1 MLGRNKQFAMTVLL
15 LSMIVYGPS
24 AFAVDFASPVS
35 HSTGMLPYDIVAA
48 DFNGDGK
55 VDLAVAN
62 SGGANISILL
72 GKGDGTF
79 ESAVNYDA
87 GAPNPAFLAKGD
99 FDNDGKTDLA
109 AQNSTGIVSILL
121 GKGDG
126 SFQAPKALTGT
137 FGPIVVADFNLDG
150 LSDLAF
156 VGTDPATNVSAI
168 NILLGNGDG
177 SFQPPAQTSAS
188 PGSLVTADFNH
199 DGKPDLAVSRGSI
212 SIFLGQGDGSFLP
225 GPSLTVQEITSAK
238 STLVSAVVPSDINN
252 DGLSDVVVSA
262 DGWNAVCTSGVCV
275 PAITDEKI
283 SCFLQ
288 NNDGSFQSERIIAQ
302 SRLFITS
309 SKFAT
314 LRGNRF
320 SGLLVGD
327 VNGDDVPD
335 VAYRNSYSNGSQ
347 GSVSLETRLGRGDG
361 TFSPAIP
368 VSVDP
373 GTLIR
378 VGGTL
383 AKMADLNGDQLSDVV
398 AFGSTDDITVLL
410 NTSPASGADLSIVH
424 ASASPESVGIGMN
437 LTYSIDALNEGPQD
451 ASEVMLADQLAG
463 GTSFVSATPSQ
474 GSCSHA
480 NRIVT
485 CNFGSLASA
494 FDATVSVVVTPTAT
508 GTITNSVSV
517 LGAQQDLA
525 PANNSI
531 TQNTTVVPVFTL
543 TAAIAGAGSG
553 TVTSDL
559 GGINCPGLCSTSLA
573 MGTSVSLTATAAS
586 GFTFSGWSGA
596 CSGSD
601 VCTLTMD
608 TNRNVTA
615 TFVPTPDF
623 SLSADVAS
631 PASVVAGH
639 SATSTVTINSA
650 NGFNSA
656 VQFTCSVAPMPAFGP
671 TCSLNPASATPA
683 ANGSVTATLTV
694 ATAAPTV
701 ALLAPSTLGWLY
713 AIWLPVTGL
722 AWVGVGISSAKS
734 RSRKKLFA
742 GLVVCIVLVLGTGLQ
757 VACGGKSEPHMIG
770 GTPAGTYTVTVT
782 GTSGAAQHST
792 TVRLTVN

>member
-1 MLGRNKQFAMTVLL
+1 MLGRDNQFAITVLL
-15 LSMIVYGPS
+15 LSMIGYGPS
-24 AFAVDFASPVS
+24 AFAVDFSSPVS
-35 HSTGMLPYDIVAA
+35 YSVGTFPYDIVAA

-72 GKGDGTF
+72 GNGDGTF
-79 ESAVNYDA
+79 EPAVSYDA

-99 FDNDGKTDLA
+99 FNNDGKTDLVA
-109 AQNSTGIVSILL
+109 ENSAGIVSILL
-121 GKGDG
+121 GNGDG
-126 SFQAPKALTGT
+126 SFQAPKTLTLS

-150 LSDLAF
+150 LSDLAIG
-156 VGTDPATNVSAI
+156 GTSV
-168 NILLGNGDG
+168 NIFLGNGDG
-177 SFQPPAQTSAS
+177 SFRQPTQAS
-188 PGSLVTADFNH
+188 SSGTGLLATADFNH
-199 DGKPDLAVSRGSI
+199 DGKPDLLASAATIDVL
-212 SIFLGQGDGSFLP
+212 LGKGDGSFQQ
-225 GPSLTVQEITSAK
+225 GANVTVQEIASART
-238 STLVSAVVPSDINN
+238 TLVSAIVAVDINQ
-252 DGLSDVVVSA
+252 DGLADVIVSA
-262 DGWNAVCTSGVCV
+262 DGFNPICSSGVCV
-275 PAITDEKI
+275 AGVTDEKI

-288 NNDGSFQSERIIAQ
+288 NSDGSFQSEQIIAEAH
-302 SRLFITS
+302 LVIVNH
-309 SKFAT
+309 KFPNV
-314 LRGNRF
+314 RGYLI
-320 SGLLVGD
+320 SGLLLGD
-327 VNGDDVPD
+327 VNGDGIPD
-335 VAYRNSYSNGSQ
+335 VAYRKSHFLNGFPESA
-347 GSVSLETRLGRGDG
+347 SLEARLGRGNG
-361 TFSPAIP
+361 TFSPEITL
-368 VSVDP
+368 SVDP
-373 GTLIR
+373 GTLER
-378 VGGTL
+378 LAGTL
-383 AKMADLNGDQLSDVV
+383 AKLVDLNGDQLADV
-398 AFGSTDDITVLL
+398 ASFGSSDNIVVLM
-410 NTSPASGADLSIVH
+410 NESFASGADLSIVH
-424 ASASPESVGIGMN
+424 ASASPEPVAIGMN

-451 ASEVMLADQLAG
+451 ASGVMLADNLPG

-474 GSCSHA
+474 GGCSQA
-480 NRIVT
+480 NRVVT

-494 FDATVSVVVTPTAT
+494 FDATVSIVVTPTAT

-517 LGAQQDLA
+517 SAAQQDLA
-525 PANNSI
+525 PANNSN

-543 TAAIAGAGSG
+543 TAAIAGVGTG

-608 TNRNVTA
+608 ADRNATA

-631 PASVVAGH
+631 PTSVVAGH
-639 SATSTVTINSA
+639 PATSTVTINSA

-656 VQFTCSVAPMPAFGP
+656 VQFTCSVAPMPALAP

-683 ANGSVTATLTV
+683 ANGSVTATLTI

-734 RSRKKLFA
+734 RSRKKIFA
-742 GLVVCIVLVLGTGLQ
+742 GLVVFVVLVVGTGFQ
-757 VACGGKSEPHMIG
+757 VACGGNSEHHTIG
-770 GTPAGTYTVTVT
+770 GTPAGMYTIKVT
-782 GTSGAAQHST
+782 GNSGPAQHSA
-792 TVRLTVN
+792 TVTLTVN

>member
-1 MLGRNKQFAMTVLL
+1 MLGRTKQFAMTVLL
-15 LSMIVYGPS
+15 LSMIGYGPS
-24 AFAVDFASPVS
+24 AFAVDFSSPVS
-35 HSTGMLPYDIVAA
+35 YSVGTFPYDIVTA
-48 DFNGDGK
+48 DINGDGK

-62 SGGANISILL
+62 SGGTNISILL
-72 GKGDGTF
+72 GNGDGTF

-99 FDNDGKTDLA
+99 FNNDGKTDLA
-109 AQNSTGIVSILL
+109 AASTSGMVSILL
-121 GKGDG
+121 GNGDG
-126 SFQAPKALTGT
+126 SFQAPKILATS

-150 LSDLAF
+150 LSDLA
-156 VGTDPATNVSAI
+156 VGGTSV
-168 NILLGNGDG
+168 NIFLGNGDG
-177 SFQPPAQTSAS
+177 SFRQPTQAS
-188 PGSLVTADFNH
+188 SSSSGLLATGDFNH
-199 DGKPDLAVSRGSI
+199 DGKADLIASAATI
-212 SIFLGQGDGSFLP
+212 DILLGKGDGSFQQ
-225 GPSLTVQEITSAK
+225 SANVTVQEIASATS
-238 STLVSAVVPSDINN
+238 TVVSAIVAVDINQ
-252 DGLSDVVVSA
+252 DGLSDVIVSA
-262 DGWNAVCTSGVCV
+262 DGFNPICSSGVCGSGV
-275 PAITDEKI
+275 TDVKI

-288 NNDGSFQSERIIAQ
+288 NSDGSFQSEQVIAE
-302 SRLFITS
+302 SRLMIINHKLLTM
-309 SKFAT
+309 
-314 LRGNRF
+314 RGDLI
-320 SGLLVGD
+320 SGLLLGD
-327 VNGDDVPD
+327 VNGDGTPD
-335 VAYRNSYSNGSQ
+335 VAYRKSHFLNGFPVSA
-347 GSVSLETRLGRGDG
+347 SLETRLGRGNG
-361 TFSPAIP
+361 TFSPQITL
-368 VSVDP
+368 SVDP
-373 GTLIR
+373 GTLER
-378 VGGTL
+378 TAGTL
-383 AKMADLNGDQLSDVV
+383 AKLVDLNGDQLADVASFASSDN
-398 AFGSTDDITVLL
+398 ILVLM
-410 NTSPASGADLSIVH
+410 NESPASGADLSIVH
-424 ASASPESVGIGMN
+424 ASASPEPVGIGMN

-451 ASEVMLADQLAG
+451 ASGVMLADQLPG

-517 LGAQQDLA
+517 SGAQQDLA

-608 TNRNVTA
+608 TNRNATA

-683 ANGSVTATLTV
+683 VNGSVTATLTI

-734 RSRKKLFA
+734 RSRKKIFA

-782 GTSGAAQHST
+782 GRSGAAQHST